1 MTKKSP
7 PGRRLLRS
15 APFVL
20 LASWAGSA
28 PTGPTVGQKKRTLR
42 ARPLLGFVVTTA
54 VGLTIC
60 AGAGA
65 AETRTAISQ
74 MFTNPCT
81 GEMFVAQGTLTMR
94 SDFRVGSDGR
104 LHETFHFNLHGTTAK
119 GVITG
124 AKYVVQEQVNEGI
137 NADADAAPST
147 QHHIIKQHYVRSGEN
162 DVLFE
167 DDDFYL
173 WFRIHLTIN
182 SNGVPTS
189 MKLET
194 AEDVCR

>member
-1 MTKKSP
+1 MRKKSP
-7 PGRRLLRS
+7 PSRRQVRS
-15 APFVL
+15 ALFVVL
-20 LASWAGSA
+20 SSLARSAAAGR
-28 PTGPTVGQKKRTLR
+28 TVGEKKRTLR

-54 VGLTIC
+54 VALTVC

-124 AKYVVQEQVNEGI
+124 AKYVVQEQVNQGI

-147 QHHIIKQHYVRSGEN
+147 QHHIFKQHYVRAGETGE
-162 DVLFE
+162 LLE
-167 DDDFYL
+167 EDDFYL
-173 WFRIHLTIN
+173 WFHIHLTIN

>member
-1 MTKKSP
+1 MKVKSP
-7 PGRRLLRS
+7 PGRRLIRS
-15 APFVL
+15 TPFFMV
-20 LASWAGSA
+20 ASWARSA
-28 PTGPTVGQKKRTLR
+28 ATGRTVDQKKRTLR
-42 ARPLLGFVVTTA
+42 TRPLLGFVVTTA
-54 VGLTIC
+54 VALTIC

-65 AETRTAISQ
+65 AETRTAVSQ
-74 MFTNPCT
+74 PFFNYCT
-81 GEMFVAQGTLTMR
+81 GETFVAEGTLTMR
-94 SDFRVGSDGR
+94 SEFRIGSDGR
-104 LHETFHFNLHGTTAK
+104 LHETFHFNLHGMTAK

-124 AKYVVQEQVNEGI
+124 VKYVVQEQVNQGI

-173 WFRIHLTIN
+173 WFHIHLTIN

-194 AEDVCR
+194 EDVCR